1 MPVSTAGVLVFPFL
15 MICSITSS
23 NLMNRNRSTAKISQA
38 LWSIGNDN
46 TKSTKSQGR
55 SDGPFKAPPTNSQVK
70 GTSVSDVHT
79 VIFIFN
85 NLFVY
90 LFQWRIEYKSHWKVQ
105 VKVVLV
111 QVHCHP

>member
-1 MPVSTAGVLVFPFL
+1 MLVFEMDSFL
-15 MICSITSS
+15 VKMICSITSS
-23 NLMNRNRSTAKISQA
+23 NLMNRNRSTAKISQV
-38 LWSIGNDN
+38 LWSFGNDN

-70 GTSVSDVHT
+70 STSVSDVHT

-90 LFQWRIEYKSHWKVQ
+90 LFSMEDRI
-105 VKVVLV
+105 
-111 QVHCHP
+111 

>member
-15 MICSITSS
+15 MICPITSS
-23 NLMNRNRSTAKISQA
+23 NIMNRNRLTAKISQV
-38 LWSIGNDN
+38 LWSFGNDN

-70 GTSVSDVHT
+70 STSVSDVHT

-90 LFQWRIEYKSHWKVQ
+90 LFQWRIEYKSH
-105 VKVVLV
+105 
-111 QVHCHP
+111 